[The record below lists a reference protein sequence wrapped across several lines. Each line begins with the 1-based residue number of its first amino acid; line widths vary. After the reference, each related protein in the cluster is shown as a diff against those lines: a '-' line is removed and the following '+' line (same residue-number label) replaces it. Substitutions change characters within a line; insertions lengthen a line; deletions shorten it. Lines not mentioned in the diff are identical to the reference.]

1 MAKAKAE
8 SACRPPKPTRDVPYF
23 LLQAHE
29 VWPGDDWDLDW
40 TLSWDREEEMQLREK
55 RNKMI
60 EAQLKEGKTVAYR
73 QSGWSLWPKVHSND
87 LCCYIPVRFEEQ
99 ILERGT
105 WSSAWCRHKTDTT
118 PTSSK
123 RRSGTTWSKSTGS
136 GSRTSKAT

>member
-8 SACRPPKPTRDVPYF
+8 SARRPPTPTRDVPQF

-29 VWPGDDWDLDW
+29 VRPGDDWDLDW
-40 TLSWDREEEMQLREK
+40 TLSWDHDEEMRLRDK

-60 EAQLKEGKTVAYR
+60 QAQLEEGKTVAYR

-99 ILERGT
+99 ILVDDVVFCLVQTQNRYY
-105 WSSAWCRHKTDTT
+105 AHLV
-118 PTSSK
+118 K
-123 RRSGTTWSKSTGS
+123 RRSGTTWSKSRGS
-136 GSRTSKAT
+136 GSRTSKAE